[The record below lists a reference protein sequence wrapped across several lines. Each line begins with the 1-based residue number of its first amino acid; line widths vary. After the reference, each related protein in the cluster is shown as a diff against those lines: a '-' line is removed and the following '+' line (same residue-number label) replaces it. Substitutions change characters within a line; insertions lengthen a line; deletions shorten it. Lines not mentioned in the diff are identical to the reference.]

1 MIAIQLMNFVCN
13 VTKTKTC
20 LEAGHQFRT
29 CFLNSPHA
37 KRKNVHFASWGNSGL
52 LTLDQTL
59 TKMLV
64 LQKFHLHTTYI
75 IALILQSDQHLSNL
89 AEKMVQSARKQIMLQ
104 SATANRFQCNCCP
117 LNLETL
123 CKKYQIWW
131 SDFFLHK
138 EKRKRLGVG
147 KEELQCNRVW
157 CTLPLTLWKETVL
170 IRKTFDL
177 TKTCT
182 D

>member
-104 SATANRFQCNCCP
+104 SATANQFQCNCCP

-123 CKKYQIWW
+123 CKKYQI
-131 SDFFLHK
+131 
-138 EKRKRLGVG
+138 
-147 KEELQCNRVW
+147 
-157 CTLPLTLWKETVL
+157 
-170 IRKTFDL
+170 
-177 TKTCT
+177 
-182 D
+182 